1 MVVKERLGACTMKI
15 GDLVRMR
22 FASSGFAKEVDC
34 TGIVVEEYRMHSA
47 SSSHQYSELRVQWL
61 DDGGK
66 DVSWVM
72 GKDLEVISAS
82 R

>member
-1 MVVKERLGACTMKI
+1 MKI

-34 TGIVVEEYRMHSA
+34 TGIVVEEYHLNSA
-47 SSSHQYSELRVQWL
+47 RAQPYSELRVQWL

-66 DVSWVM
+66 DVSWVLR
-72 GKDLEVISAS
+72 KDLEILSAS

>member
-1 MVVKERLGACTMKI
+1 MKV
-15 GDLVRMR
+15 GDLVKLR
-22 FASSGFAKEVDC
+22 FGKDVSPDSV
-34 TGIVVEEYRMHSA
+34 GIVVEEYRMYSA

>member
-1 MVVKERLGACTMKI
+1 MVVKERLGACTVKI
-15 GDLVRMR
+15 GDLVKLR
-22 FASSGFAKEVDC
+22 FGKDVSPDSVGV
-34 TGIVVEEYRMHSA
+34 VVEEYRMHSA

-66 DVSWVM
+66 DVSWCLR
-72 GKDLEVISAS
+72 KDLEVVSAS

>member
-15 GDLVRMR
+15 GDLVKL
-22 FASSGFAKEVDC
+22 GFGKGALPDSV
-34 TGIVVEEYRMHSA
+34 GIVIEEYHLNSA
-47 SSSHQYSELRVQWL
+47 RAHQYSELCVQWL

-66 DVSWVM
+66 DVSWCLR
-72 GKDLEVISAS
+72 KDLEVVSAS

>member
-1 MVVKERLGACTMKI
+1 MKI

-34 TGIVVEEYRMHSA
+34 TGIVVEEYHLNSA
-47 SSSHQYSELRVQWL
+47 RAQPYSELRVQWL

-66 DVSWVM
+66 DVSWVLR
-72 GKDLEVISAS
+72 KDLEAVSEG

>member
-1 MVVKERLGACTMKI
+1 MVVTERLGACTMKI
-15 GDLVRMR
+15 GDLVKLR
-22 FASSGFAKEVDC
+22 FGKDVSPDSVGV
-34 TGIVVEEYRMHSA
+34 VVEEYRMHSA

-72 GKDLEVISAS
+72 GKDLEVVSAS